1 MGATT
6 IEYTKLGARCTSF
19 VQGTSSLGASVELAQ
34 ALNPYTNAGVS
45 RVGFTVADNSTITP
59 ETPDVEFQTL
69 SCFGVTFFRDADNAI
84 VKLVL
89 PAPKREQ
96 YDLIGKNLKLK
107 QTHGD
112 ALAVIL
118 GEKIGKTL
126 TFQHGSVTST
136 NG

>member
-34 ALNPYTNAGVS
+34 ALHPYTNAGVS
-45 RVGFTVADNSTITP
+45 RVGFTIAENTQVTT
-59 ETPDVEFQTL
+59 ETDGEEYDVISHL
-69 SCFGVTFFRDADNAI
+69 GVIFFRDADNAI
-84 VKLVL
+84 VKLIL
-89 PAPKREQ
+89 PAPKASQ
-96 YDLIGKNLKLK
+96 YELIGKNMRIKK
-107 QTHGD
+107 EHGD

-126 TFQHGSVTST
+126 TFQHGAVCT

>member
-6 IEYTKLGARCTSF
+6 IEYAKLGARCTSF

-34 ALNPYTNAGVS
+34 ALHPYTNAGVS
-45 RVGFTVADNSTITP
+45 RVGFTTADNSTITT
-59 ETPDVEFQTL
+59 ETPNVEFPTL
-69 SCFGVTFFRDADNAI
+69 SYLGVTFFRDADNAV

-96 YDLIGKNLKLK
+96 YDLVGKNLKLK
-107 QTHGD
+107 QIHGD

-136 NG
+136 

>member
-19 VQGTSSLGASVELAQ
+19 IVGTSSLGASVELAQ
-34 ALNPYTNAGVS
+34 ALHPYTNAGVS
-45 RVGFTVADNSTITP
+45 RVGFTVADNNAITT

-69 SCFGVTFFRDADNAI
+69 SYLGIIFFRDEDNSI

-96 YDLIGKNLKLK
+96 YDLIGKNLMLK
-107 QTHGD
+107 QTHGN

-118 GEKIGKTL
+118 GEKIGRTL

-136 NG
+136 

>member
-6 IEYTKLGARCTSF
+6 IEYAKLGARCTSF

-34 ALNPYTNAGVS
+34 ALHPYTNAGVS
-45 RVGFTVADNSTITP
+45 RVGFTIADNSTITT
-59 ETPDVEFQTL
+59 ETPNVEFQTL
-69 SCFGVTFFRDADNAI
+69 SYLGVTFFRDADNAI

-107 QTHGD
+107 QIHGD

-136 NG
+136 

>member
-19 VQGTSSLGASVELAQ
+19 IVGTSSLGASVELAQ
-34 ALNPYTNAGVS
+34 ALHPYTNAGVS
-45 RVGFTVADNSTITP
+45 RVGFTIADNSTITT
-59 ETPDVEFQTL
+59 ETPEAEFQTL
-69 SCFGVTFFRDADNAI
+69 SYLGITFFRDENNAI

-89 PAPKREQ
+89 PAPKIEQ
-96 YDLIGKNLKLK
+96 YNLIGKNLMLK

-136 NG
+136 